1 MIVFCNTTPLIAL
14 SSIGK
19 LELLPS
25 LFGKIYVVTE
35 VVEEC
40 AAGGPIAVPD
50 ISGFSWIE
58 VVKSEMRISNHFLLE
73 LDKGEKFTL
82 HMAQKM
88 GAQRVIIDEKIG
100 RNIAEYLCIPV
111 IGTLGVLLNA
121 KRKQLIPSFTDSVM
135 SMCKRGFRYHPG
147 LIKKLIAEVGE

>member
-58 VVKSEMRISNHFLLE
+58 VVESEMRISNHFLLE

-135 SMCKRGFRYHPG
+135 SMCKHGLRYHPG